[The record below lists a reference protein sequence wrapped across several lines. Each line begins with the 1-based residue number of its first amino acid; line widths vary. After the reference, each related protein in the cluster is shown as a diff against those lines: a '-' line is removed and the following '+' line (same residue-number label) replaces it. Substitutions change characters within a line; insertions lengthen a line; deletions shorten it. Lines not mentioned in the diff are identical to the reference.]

1 MPTLP
6 FTVKT
11 FNFKNL
17 HFGLAWPF
25 TFHCHHANILDQFFC
40 HSMCFVISFSTI
52 NFESKTEEQ
61 FSYKKWSM
69 YAPAIQLYDV
79 SFGQFEHDFYCFDWY
94 SWIWL
99 VVFIKFQKSDK
110 NQVVTYTER
119 PGKKSAFDAHGLF
132 WKTTF
137 WTGIYIIFECTYM
150 FRGLVR
156 CPALE
161 YSKFTIAIATLNL
174 ILSSWSSTSWI
185 YTHTAAFY

>member
-1 MPTLP
+1 MLTLP

-17 HFGLAWPF
+17 HFGLAWPS

-40 HSMCFVISFSTI
+40 HFVCFVISFSTI
-52 NFESKTEEQ
+52 NFESKTEEK
-61 FSYKKWSM
+61 FSYKNCSM
-69 YAPAIQLYDV
+69 YALAIQLYDV

-99 VVFIKFQKSDK
+99 VVFIKLQKKSQK
-110 NQVVTYTER
+110 PSSHVHQKTW
-119 PGKKSAFDAHGLF
+119 KKSAFDAHGLF

-137 WTGIYIIFECTYM
+137 WTGIYIILECTYM

-174 ILSSWSSTSWI
+174 ILSSWSSTSRI
-185 YTHTAAFY
+185 YIHTAAF